1 MNYII
6 FEFKLDSSTFFCDMS
21 LLGSEPEGRTSTDF
35 LTSAEQ
41 QRVKQITKDQQLN
54 SKPDKPQTTQSFKN
68 NPQEITHTTQ
78 KKKPSVVADSVFYT
92 LLLSAGPISCSVTHL
107 SAQSATHT
115 CSTSHTISDNRTV
128 FYRKWTICT
137 RATRKSSKKILVK
150 SLVLENNKNI
160 SLCVLY

>member
-78 KKKPSVVADSVFYT
+78 KKKTLCGGRLCLLYPPVVCWTNQLQCHTPVCS
-92 LLLSAGPISCSVTHL
+92 ISHTHL
-107 SAQSATHT
+107 QHITHNQWQQN
-115 CSTSHTISDNRTV
+115 SILQEVNNM
-128 FYRKWTICT
+128 YKGN
-137 RATRKSSKKILVK
+137 SKKFQENFSQILSFGK
-150 SLVLENNKNI
+150 
-160 SLCVLY
+160 